1 VASVVPIRSAERDAP
16 VVAVVA
22 DQDQAR
28 ARITAAI
35 ACGGDL
41 LLGAAATALE
51 VPSRGTSADL
61 VVFHCDQLGSGELAV
76 CSELKRRTPAL
87 LIVVVSES
95 ENTRSGRRAADEGV
109 DGLVFA
115 GRLEAALVP
124 TIAAVLAGQVA
135 VPRELRSSV
144 RKPALSFREK
154 QILGMVALG
163 CTNGEIASRLF
174 LAESTVKT
182 HLSSAFDKLGVRSR
196 SEAAAVILDSQG
208 SLSTAILAIAPTA
221 AGPRS
226 TSGAAPSRA

>member
-61 VVFHCDQLGSGELAV
+61 VVLHCDQLGSGELAV
-76 CSELKRRTPAL
+76 CSELKRQSPAL

-95 ENTRSGRRAADEGV
+95 ESTKSGRRAADEGV

-115 GRLEAALVP
+115 DRLEAALVP

-163 CTNGEIASRLF
+163 CTNGEIATRLF

-182 HLSSAFDKLGVRSR
+182 HLSSAFEKLGVRSR
-196 SEAAAVILDSQG
+196 SEAAAAILDPRG
-208 SLSTAILAIAPTA
+208 SLGSGILAIAESPPA
-221 AGPRS
+221 RRDRVGGLRKS
-226 TSGAAPSRA
+226 